1 MKNQVLL
8 FLCIV
13 VFAKCELPGGF
24 VRQDPTMMKN
34 DPITLNIIAQAM
46 KSQTKYAKQDWELIE
61 IYQIGTQVVDG
72 TNYHIIARLK
82 GT

>member
-1 MKNQVLL
+1 
-8 FLCIV
+8 
-13 VFAKCELPGGF
+13 
-24 VRQDPTMMKN
+24 MMKN